1 MNRPWLNG
9 CVCAAL
15 LLLSACGSSG
25 PRTDWKTDSV
35 DYIERYKKHALLGE
49 QTIAERFFQRALN
62 ATGGAGRIGD
72 TARLWLVHCAT
83 QRANLHDDDCSEYV
97 DLAKL
102 ETSAE
107 DHAYY
112 QFVTLKWN
120 EIDAAKLPP
129 QYIPLVKAETTR
141 LNAQLA
147 AIEDPLSRLLAASLV
162 TQRGQAD
169 HATLVIAMETASA
182 QGWRQPLLT
191 YLKLLEK
198 SAAARGASSEQQAY
212 TARIRLIEEALRDGT
227 GKSTVEPPKL
237 LPNSAPK

>member
-1 MNRPWLNG
+1 MKRGVIWAG
-9 CVCAAL
+9 L

-25 PRTDWKTDSV
+25 PPVPDWKTDSV
-35 DYIERYKKHALLGE
+35 DFIERYKKHALLGE
-49 QTIAERFFQRALN
+49 YVVAERFFQRALH
-62 ATGGAGRIGD
+62 ATGGAGRISE

-83 QRANLHDDDCSEYV
+83 RRANLHDDDCSEYA

-107 DHAYY
+107 DRAYY
-112 QFVTLKWN
+112 QFVTLKWS
-120 EIDAAKLPP
+120 ELDAAKLPA
-129 QYIPLVKAETTR
+129 QYVTLVRSDAAR
-141 LNAQLA
+141 LNTQIA

-169 HATLVIAMETASA
+169 HATLTIAMETASA

-198 SAAARGASSEQQAY
+198 SAASRGASGEQQAY
-212 TARIRLIEEALRDGT
+212 AVRIRLIEDALRSTT
-227 GKSTVEPPKL
+227 GKSVAEPVKP
-237 LPNSAPK
+237 LP